1 MFLMMRYISGLRSF
15 QRVWSS
21 RSKRHLLQGG
31 GVIAIPMS
39 QSPRVSS
46 TGSSTSLILFRGDA
60 MNRAQFNHFFLR
72 NPRAAKQVVGQVD
85 TGYFSPSDI
94 DQMTTPSQK
103 DQSSDDDFWKMV
115 FGSGGQSS
123 KDLKDSDFNPW
134 GFDYSG
140 QGQTQQK
147 TTATTK
153 QTTKQQ
159 APIPGLTQQ
168 QPASAPATSTSKG
181 SGWLKWG
188 LLSALAATGVWAA
201 TSLSEEPKKTTRRKR
216 RKKKRKYRKRGKRR

>member
-46 TGSSTSLILFRGDA
+46 TGSSTSLILLGDA

-103 DQSSDDDFWKMV
+103 DQSSDDDFWGMV
-115 FGSGGQSS
+115 FGGDTQGT
-123 KDLKDSDFNPW
+123 KDQKTSDFDPW
-134 GFDYSG
+134 DFDYSG
-140 QGQTQQK
+140 QGQTQ
-147 TTATTK
+147 TTQTK
-153 QTTKQQ
+153 PSPTSPTTKQQ

-168 QPASAPATSTSKG
+168 KPVTATTGTSSD

-188 LLSALAATGVWAA
+188 LLSALAATGIYAA
-201 TSLSEEPKKTTRRKR
+201 TSMSEEPKKTTRRR
-216 RKKKRKYRKRGKRR
+216 RKKRKYRRRGKRR